1 MELLRGHVYRV
12 SLEPVVG
19 HEQHGEA
26 RPVVVLSKDAFN
38 RRRGT
43 VIAVPLGT
51 SARALPPAIISVS
64 SVGVKSVA
72 LCEHIR
78 SLDKRRFQREIGAL
92 SAEDLAAVEEGVAA
106 LLGLTA

>member
-12 SLEPVVG
+12 SLEPVIG

-26 RPVVVLSKDAFN
+26 RPVVVLSKDIFN

-51 SARALPPAIISVS
+51 SARPAPPAII
-64 SVGVKSVA
+64 GVPSIGANSVA

-78 SLDKRRFQREIGAL
+78 SLDKRRFQREVGAL
-92 SAEDLAAVEEGVAA
+92 SAEDLTSVENGVAA
-106 LLGLTA
+106 LLGLSA